1 MVVVLYFDN
10 ICMLYYIIEVGDN
23 ILLNYDMKVYII
35 MLDKMMYK

>member
-1 MVVVLYFDN
+1 
-10 ICMLYYIIEVGDN
+10 MLYYIIEVGDN